1 MLQRVQTL
9 YLLGVAILHAL
20 TLFLPIASLV
30 TSSEELIFETIGIYS
45 SAKEIVY
52 STWGLF
58 IISSA
63 ISLISMVTIGLFK
76 KRMVQIRLSIFNA
89 CLMIGFY
96 GVFAFFTWVTT
107 GKFTADLAIRIPLS
121 FPLIGFILNWLA
133 IRAIGAD
140 EALVRSLN
148 RIR

>member
-9 YLLGVAILHAL
+9 YLLGVAILHTL

-30 TSSEELIFETIGIYS
+30 TSSEELIFETIGIYN
-45 SAKEIVY
+45 SAKELIY

-58 IISSA
+58 ILSVI
-63 ISLISMVTIGLFK
+63 ISLISIVTIGLYR
-76 KRMVQIRLSIFNA
+76 KRMTQIRLSIFNA

-96 GVFAFFTWVTT
+96 GVFAFLTWITT
-107 GKFTADLAIRIPLS
+107 GKFTADLAIRLPLS

-133 IRAIGAD
+133 IRSIGAD